1 MVMAAES
8 YGTQKPAEMMSQSQL
23 EKAGKESKNR
33 GVRLNRQTAER
44 SITIDFEGPAGPTPK
59 SPPPAADYLGWRV
72 GHRGKLNGRIL
83 NPDLHFLANSNR
95 DFSRYV
101 DTGTLASTLC
111 ELVDVA
117 TAESRVL
124 LHFSGHEVR
133 VLARHLPPADFERC
147 RPLLV
152 DGRKLIKKHLTK
164 TRPGCL
170 DDIDFKLETA
180 AEILC
185 PKLRAGQPSVGVGRT
200 LRELRQWSAA
210 RNRPRI
216 SNLGKSL
223 RQRWLTLLE
232 YNFYD
237 LKMLH
242 RCSIKAAR

>member
-1 MVMAAES
+1 MN
-8 YGTQKPAEMMSQSQL
+8 QL
-23 EKAGKESKNR
+23 DTAIDESKNR
-33 GVRLNRQTAER
+33 GLHLDRDTAR
-44 SITIDFEGPAGPTPK
+44 GAIAIDFEGPAGQTPK
-59 SPPPAADYLGWRV
+59 APPPASDYLGWRI

-101 DTGTLASTLC
+101 DAGTLAETC
-111 ELVDVA
+111 GELVDMA
-117 TAESRVL
+117 HAESRVL
-124 LHFSGHEVR
+124 LHFSAHEIR
-133 VLARHLPPADFERC
+133 VLARHLPAADFERC

-152 DGRKLIKKHLTK
+152 DGRKLVKKHLKK

-170 DDIDFKLETA
+170 DEIDFKLETA

-185 PKLRAGQPSVGVGRT
+185 PKLRASQPGVEVGRT

-216 SNLGKSL
+216 SNLGPSL
-223 RQRWLTLLE
+223 RRRWFDLLE

-242 RCSIKAAR
+242 RCAIKAAN

>member
-1 MVMAAES
+1 MNHDLDATIEES
-8 YGTQKPAEMMSQSQL
+8 L
-23 EKAGKESKNR
+23 NR
-33 GVRLNRQTAER
+33 GLRLDRNTAQR
-44 SITIDFEGPAGPTPK
+44 SIAIDFEGPAGPTPK
-59 SPPPAADYLGWRV
+59 SPPPAADYLGWRI

-83 NPDLHFLANSNR
+83 NSDLHFLARSDR
-95 DFSRYV
+95 EFGRYV
-101 DTGTLASTLC
+101 DAGNLADTFC

-170 DDIDFKLETA
+170 DDIAFKLETA

-185 PKLRAGQPSVGVGRT
+185 PKLRAGQPSVEVGRT
-200 LRELRQWSAA
+200 LRDLRQWLAD

-216 SNLGKSL
+216 SNLSKS
-223 RQRWLTLLE
+223 RRRRWLDLLE

-242 RCSIKAAR
+242 RCSIKAAK